1 MAFVCYE
8 KIEESKGVG
17 ACVFVFIKW
26 FEEIDVECLFKLYSW
41 GYEEMELEC
50 VFFSFMKQCERM
62 EFEHM
67 FLLLHHDLKRSS
79 WNVSR
84 KQRSVSKNQRDWGVF
99 ENWRELFG

>member
-1 MAFVCYE
+1 MAFVWYE

-26 FEEIDVECLFKLYSW
+26 FKDIDFECRFKLYSW
-41 GYEEMELEC
+41 GYEENGVGVC
-50 VFFSFMKQCERM
+50 VFFSFMKQFEGM
-62 EFEHM
+62 EFEHI
-67 FLLLHHDLKRSS
+67 FLLLHHDLKRSN

-84 KQRSVSKNQRDWGVF
+84 KQSVSKNQRDWGVF